1 VSSTLTEG
9 RSEELSR
16 RTITQFALIV
26 SGALLVIAALQWR
39 RGATQTVWITLLA
52 IAAVLL
58 LCAAIAPSLLRPV
71 YRGWMRLGE
80 VLAWINTRIIL
91 TLVFFLVVTPIGVV
105 MRLFG
110 RSPIATRMTRGRRE
124 SYWTDVEPHS
134 YGDRHVEKQF

>member
-1 VSSTLTEG
+1 LNSTSTELT
-9 RSEELSR
+9 R
-16 RTITQFALIV
+16 RTIVSFALIV
-26 SGALLVIAALQWR
+26 SAALLVIAALQWR
-39 RGATQTVWITLLA
+39 RGAPQWVWISLIA

-58 LCAAIAPSLLRPV
+58 IAAAVAPSRLRPV

-80 VLAWINTRIIL
+80 ALAWVNTRILL
-91 TLVFFLVVTPIGVV
+91 TLIFFLVVTPIGFV

-110 RSPIATRMTRGRRE
+110 HSPIATARLDD